1 MNYGSRILTIMYRI
15 IQGSIIMRS
24 DDGSMLNQLFHLPQ
38 ADTSD
43 CPFILDCCELAN
55 GDIVSV
61 GEDGSTA
68 IWRDSQLLQSLPHP
82 ACTWCVAALAN
93 GDCVIG

>member
-1 MNYGSRILTIMYRI
+1 
-15 IQGSIIMRS
+15 MRS
-24 DDGSMLNQLFHLPQ
+24 GDGSMLNQLFHLPQ

-43 CPFILDCCELAN
+43 SPFILDCCELSN

-68 IWRDSQLLQSLPHP
+68 IWRDSQLFQSFQHP
-82 ACTWCVAALAN
+82 ACAWCVIALPN